1 MNGVL
6 EICLDSGML
15 LFSHELVPNFGLS
28 GRRGDPHQQGGFLY
42 ALYMSSISLMSTALE
57 CVGGGGEAGVGGE
70 GEGLQWYSQGDV
82 VWHFLDISSG
92 NGSGNGSCNGSGKGS
107 DAGVGLGPDTSSSRD
122 RSRRILTVIS
132 TSRHLSSSSAQAIA
146 CKISEV
152 REIHLKCSLVRKEGI

>member
-57 CVGGGGEAGVGGE
+57 CVGGEAGVGGE

-132 TSRHLSSSSAQAIA
+132 TSRHVSFSSAQAIA